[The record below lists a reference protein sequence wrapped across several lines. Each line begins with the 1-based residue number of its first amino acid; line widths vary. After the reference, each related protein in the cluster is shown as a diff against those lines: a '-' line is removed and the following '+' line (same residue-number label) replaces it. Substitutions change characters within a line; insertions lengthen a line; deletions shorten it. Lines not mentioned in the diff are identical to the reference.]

1 MIEDIYLA
9 FDLME
14 KEQLEEAIQ
23 WLDNLTVSE
32 SSSEYYDYLSAY
44 GYVYAEM
51 KDFSKAYQFYERYL
65 AKAISDRNVRHQHMA
80 YHQLCMVARLQ
91 GDYAKA
97 RAYLAQEAE
106 VIQEHFAADAQVWA
120 VHLYE
125 VGYLSHL
132 MGEKA
137 DAEKQMTAS
146 LEFALQT
153 DDLIAQACA
162 YRGLGEILSSR
173 FHFQRSKDLF
183 KQAGDDIGSQE
194 IDTLLQKLG

>member
-14 KEQLEEAIQ
+14 KGQLQEAIH
-23 WLDNLTVSE
+23 WLDNLSVSE
-32 SSSEYYDYLSAY
+32 NSSEYYDYLSTY

-51 KDFSKAYQFYERYL
+51 KEFSKAYRSYEAYL
-65 AKAISDRNVRHQHMA
+65 TKAISEGSFQHQHMA

-97 RAYLAQEAE
+97 KAYLDQESE
-106 VIQEHFAADAQVWA
+106 IIQDHFAEDAQVWA
-120 VHLYE
+120 IHLYE
-125 VGYLSHL
+125 VGYISFL
-132 MGEKA
+132 MGEKS
-137 DAEKQMTAS
+137 DAEKQMSTS
-146 LEFALQT
+146 LDFALQT

-173 FHFQRSKDLF
+173 FHFEKAKALF
-183 KQAGDDIGSQE
+183 QQAGDSIGCQE
-194 IDTLLQKLG
+194 IDDLMAKL